1 MAEKRM
7 FTKKI
12 TDADEF
18 ITLPSSTQALY
29 LHLCMSADDDG
40 FNNQVQ
46 MSMFKAHASI
56 DDVKILLAKRFIL
69 QFENGV
75 IVIKHWR
82 MANAL
87 RKDRYTETNYKEEL
101 SKLRIK
107 ENGAYT
113 MTDTADVL
121 RLPDG
126 CQMVATDKNRLGKGS
141 IGKGSIGESEGA
153 QKYRYGIFNNVKL
166 TEDELQTLIDEYP
179 DSYQE
184 KIENLSQY
192 MKSKGTYYQDH
203 FATIMKWAREDE
215 AKEAQKKT
223 QNTAARKLDEFYDMA
238 GTWAQEE
245 QEDDRQ

>member
-1 MAEKRM
+1 M

-87 RKDRYTETNYKEEL
+87 RKDRYTKTNYKEEL
-101 SKLRIK
+101 SRLRIK

-113 MTDTADVL
+113 MTDTADEL

-126 CQMVATDKNRLGKGS
+126 CQMVATDKGSIGKGS

-166 TEDELQTLIDEYP
+166 TEDELQTLIEEYP

-192 MKSKGTYYQDH
+192 MKSKGTYYHDH

-215 AKEAQKKT
+215 AKKP
-223 QNTAARKLDEFYDMA
+223 QNKGADNLNQFYDMVRD
-238 GTWAQEE
+238 WAQEGE
-245 QEDDRQ
+245 SQ